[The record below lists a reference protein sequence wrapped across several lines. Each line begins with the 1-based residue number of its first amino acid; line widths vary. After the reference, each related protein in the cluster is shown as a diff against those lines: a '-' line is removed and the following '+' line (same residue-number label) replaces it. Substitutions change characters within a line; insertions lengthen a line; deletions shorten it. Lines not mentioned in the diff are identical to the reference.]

1 MRHQPVAA
9 PGTQI
14 LAHPLARRHLGQH
27 RPELVGQ
34 APIGSVLRA
43 LCYLLQRQLE
53 QTVLGTVRQKHVV
66 ANLEVM
72 LAPRRLAHLRHHVE
86 LPTEKTLF
94 LLDTLVVE
102 AHATLHQQIQLREKL
117 PHHPLAEWRIEQLQ
131 AGHRGLTGFELQGT
145 LNQLTQQPPALQQAI
160 VLLMVLW
167 QNFQSRATGR
177 FKHAHVAVP
186 L

>member
-1 MRHQPVAA
+1 MRHQPVTA

-14 LAHPLARRHLGQH
+14 LAHLLARRHLGQH
-27 RPELVGQ
+27 RPQLIGQTPVGC
-34 APIGSVLRA
+34 ILRA

-72 LAPRRLAHLRHHVE
+72 LPARRLAHLRHHVE

-117 PHHPLAEWRIEQLQ
+117 RHHPLAERLIEQLQ
-131 AGHRGLTGFELQGT
+131 ACYRGLARLELQGA
-145 LNQLTQQPPALQQAI
+145 LNQLTQQLATLDQAI
-160 VLLMVLW
+160 VSFMMLG
-167 QNFQSRATGR
+167 QN
-177 FKHAHVAVP
+177 